1 MLVNLLASSNMG
13 TYNITIA
20 HIFGLQS
27 AIYINELINITEKA
41 FRKNKVDEGFI
52 CLDREYITQRTT
64 LSVEEQLDID
74 KKLIEIGILQKSESG
89 NLNLNLLE
97 LSNIMMCDEETLN
110 ANIEQIMKRVKKA
123 TKKTKEE
130 AITEKLHAYI
140 STQNAELRVEYYKW
154 IDAVIQKE
162 GWMSASAVS
171 CGELIVDNFSN
182 HNLDTALTLVRIA
195 SINGYRDMQ
204 WAVNNFNQNYQ
215 LRYISNT
222 EKVTS
227 LLNSD
232 EVSKA
237 KVF

>member
-1 MLVNLLASSNMG
+1 MLVNLLASSNLG

-20 HIFGLQS
+20 HIFGLTS

-41 FRKNKVDEGFI
+41 FRKNKVEEGFI
-52 CLDREYITQRTT
+52 CLDRDYITQRTT
-64 LSVEEQLDID
+64 LSLEEQLDID
-74 KKLIEIGILQKSESG
+74 KKLIEIGILQKSENG

-130 AITEKLHAYI
+130 AIAEKLHAHI
-140 STQNAELRVEYYKW
+140 KTQNAELRGEYYKW

-162 GWMSASAVS
+162 GWMSVSAVT
-171 CGELIVDNFSN
+171 CGELIVDNFAN
-182 HNLDTALTLVRIA
+182 HNLDTAITLVRIA

-204 WAVNNFNQNYQ
+204 WAVNNFTQNYQ
-215 LRYISNT
+215 LRYISNNDQGSSINT
-222 EKVTS
+222 E
-227 LLNSD
+227 
-232 EVSKA
+232 EISKA